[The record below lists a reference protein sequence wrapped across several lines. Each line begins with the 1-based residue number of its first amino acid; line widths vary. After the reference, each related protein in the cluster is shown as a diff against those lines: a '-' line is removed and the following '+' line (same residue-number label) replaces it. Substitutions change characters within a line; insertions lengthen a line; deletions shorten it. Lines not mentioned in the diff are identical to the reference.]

1 MIGKPLRGV
10 TGLHPISLD
19 IEVAPIEASN
29 TQPNTAPPVPA
40 SDWNKVLEMKFN
52 NNFNDS
58 TGRHSPVSYGAVIST
73 AQSVEGGSSMYA
85 NRDGSVFTDGDNGSH
100 PDFDFT
106 GKDFKI
112 ICWIRPTSSG
122 NTYDYV
128 WSKNTSNSIGV
139 TLRMEISGPIPVV
152 YLWPMDGPQVSTTVP
167 DLLSGK
173 WTKIEVNRIGG
184 VWSLLIDDVVASSA
198 NTDVAYWVGDW
209 EDGTEFL
216 GFIIG
221 GVANNNGYSGYIDN
235 FVVYTK

>member
-1 MIGKPLRGV
+1 MIGKPLRGI

-29 TQPNTAPPVPA
+29 TQPITTPPE
-40 SDWNKVLEMKFN
+40 SGWNKVLEMKFN

-58 TGRHSPVSYGAVIST
+58 TGRHSPVSYGAVTSN
-73 AQSVEGGSSMYA
+73 AQSVEGGYSMYA
-85 NRDGSVFTDGDNGSH
+85 NRDGHVFTDDYNGSH
-100 PDFDFT
+100 SDFDFT

-128 WSKNTSNSIGV
+128 WSKNISDSLGV
-139 TLRMEISGPIPVV
+139 TLRMELSGPTPIV
-152 YLWPMDGPQVSTTVP
+152 YLWPMDGPQVSTTVS

-173 WTKIEVNRIGG
+173 WTKTEVSRIGG

-198 NTDVAYWVGDW
+198 TTDVVYWVPNW
-209 EDGTEFL
+209 ESGTEFL
-216 GFIIG
+216 GFTIG
-221 GVANNNGYSGYIDN
+221 GIANSNGYSGWIDN